1 MNSVFYALIACA
13 WAGLAA
19 INLYE
24 KRYAHGFIQ
33 IGIAI
38 LDLTLVYL
46 YSK

>member
-13 WAGLAA
+13 WAGLATF
-19 INLYE
+19 NFHE
-24 KRYAHGFIQ
+24 KRYVSGLIQ

>member
-24 KRYAHGFIQ
+24 KRYVSGILQ
-33 IGIAI
+33 TGIAI
-38 LDLTLVYL
+38 LDLIIVYL
-46 YSK
+46 CSK

>member
-1 MNSVFYALIACA
+1 MDSIFYAVMACA

-19 INLYE
+19 VNFYE
-24 KRYAHGFIQ
+24 KRYAHGALQ

-46 YSK
+46 CK